1 MFRAHLKKC
10 ILLILPQNKI
20 ILSNRVLHKS
30 HTHFMILYD
39 SIHIN
44 DSEMCTPSPKSV
56 TNIRIIAYLLWI
68 KHSFDTLQYPY
79 DVGNVITLA

>member
-1 MFRAHLKKC
+1 
-10 ILLILPQNKI
+10 
-20 ILSNRVLHKS
+20 
-30 HTHFMILYD
+30 MILYD
-39 SIHIN
+39 SIHIK

-56 TNIRIIAYLLWI
+56 TNIRIIAYLLLI